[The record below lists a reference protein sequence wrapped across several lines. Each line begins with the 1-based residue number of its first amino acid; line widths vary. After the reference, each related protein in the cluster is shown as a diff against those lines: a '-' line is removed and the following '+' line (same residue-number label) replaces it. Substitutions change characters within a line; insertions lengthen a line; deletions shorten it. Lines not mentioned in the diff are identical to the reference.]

1 MKPLVPPP
9 IVVAIVGT
17 AMYFVDVKLGLRK
30 VTIAWQTPVATILL
44 ATGLLLMLVAV
55 VAFIVAKTTINPMR
69 PSRASH
75 LMTTGIYSVSRNPIY
90 LADVIVLAA
99 WAVWLG
105 NLANIALLAIFAAY
119 IHKFQILPEEQALSR
134 IFGEDYTAYCLR
146 VRRWL

>member
-17 AMYFVDVKLGLRK
+17 AMYFVDAKLGLMK

-55 VAFIVAKTTINPMR
+55 VAFIAAKTTINPMR

-99 WAVWLG
+99 CAVWLG

-134 IFGEDYTAYCLR
+134 IFGEDYTTYCLR